1 MFRGRGR
8 QSGNRGGP
16 SSYHSP
22 EGFGDVIREVWLA
35 PGRFF
40 GRLDPEGGTL
50 RPALFAAAVFYL
62 NLLFGQL
69 LNIVWNREFNYGLL
83 NAALPGLVVAIIL
96 GPLLVAGLTALVLT
110 ILDGAPS
117 RRKFGPV
124 FRALGYTTAIGLV
137 LWVPFAPL
145 IALPY
150 GLYVAT
156 VAVKEVLFISWR
168 RATAAAL
175 VPLGAVLLILLLLTG
190 FEEAYQLLLNPPG
203 E

>member
-1 MFRGRGR
+1 
-8 QSGNRGGP
+8 
-16 SSYHSP
+16 
-22 EGFGDVIREVWLA
+22 
-35 PGRFF
+35 
-40 GRLDPEGGTL
+40 
-50 RPALFAAAVFYL
+50 
-62 NLLFGQL
+62 
-69 LNIVWNREFNYGLL
+69 
-83 NAALPGLVVAIIL
+83 
-96 GPLLVAGLTALVLT
+96 
-110 ILDGAPS
+110 
-117 RRKFGPV
+117 
-124 FRALGYTTAIGLV
+124 V